1 MMTLDRAADILR
13 KAKFGATKPQD
24 KKALPKYMET
34 WTEEKINA
42 YYDKQKDFV
51 AALDIAISALNSL
64 QHFKKASYELVD
76 IFDKLGEEDNKKE

>member
-24 KKALPKYMET
+24 KKALPKYMEN

-42 YYDKQKDFV
+42 YYEKQKDLV
-51 AALDIAISALNSL
+51 ESLDLAISALNSL
-64 QHFKKASYELVD
+64 QHFRKASYELVD
-76 IFDKLGEEDNKKE
+76 IFDKMNEDNKKE